1 MRAQGSIKDRQLHRI
16 LHKALHL
23 AIALLSLTPL
33 SAFATTVRMQTS
45 LGDIDIQ
52 LMDTDAPVTVA
63 NFLNYVTSGTYVNSF
78 IHRSVPGFIIQGGGY
93 LWSDVSNGVSSIPA
107 NAPVTNEFSASR
119 SNLRGTIAMAKLS
132 GDPNSATSQWF
143 FNLADNSANLDN
155 QNGGFTVFGEVIGNG
170 MQVVDAIAALRVVNG
185 VAANSSTAF
194 DSLPVVTAPTTWI
207 TAQNLVIIS
216 AVSVLPDLT
225 ASMAAPVVEFYNT
238 NLDHYFITADANEA
252 VAIDNGSAGPG
263 WSRTGNTF
271 KPGGSTS
278 VCRFYGSQSPGP
290 NSHFYTVD
298 PGECQGLKDQ
308 QIPAGD
314 PRELTDKSW
323 NFESLDFVSTA
334 PTNGGINGTC
344 PTGTQPVYRAYNNG
358 FARGVDS
365 NHRITSSLTA
375 IQEVVTRDWSD
386 EGVVMCAPI

>member
-78 IHRSVPGFIIQGGGY
+78 MHRSVPGFIIQGGGY

-155 QNGGFTVFGEVIGNG
+155 QNGGFTVFGEVIGDG

-185 VAANSSTAF
+185 VAANYSTAF

-225 ASMAAPVVEFYNT
+225 ASAAVPVVEFYNT
-238 NLDHYFITADANEA
+238 DLDHYFITADVNEA
-252 VAIDNGSAGPG
+252 AAIDGGSAGHG
-263 WSRTGNTF
+263 WMRTGNSF
-271 KPGGSTS
+271 KSGGTTS
-278 VCRFYGSQSPGP
+278 VCRFFGSQSPGP

-298 PGECQGLKDQ
+298 AAECQGLKDQ

-334 PTNGGINGTC
+334 PINQTC
-344 PTGTQPVYRAYNNG
+344 PSGTQPVYRAYNNG

-386 EGVVMCAPI
+386 EGVAMCAPN